1 MADHIVRSFDAD
13 LDALG
18 RGVAELGGLAES
30 MTTRAIE
37 ALVRQSPTIA
47 NEVIA
52 LDTRLD
58 TLQQEIEEKAVLTIA
73 RRQPMAVDL
82 RAVIA
87 AIRVTHDLERIGDL
101 AKNICKRV
109 LAITGL
115 VQAPKLVKGV
125 EHLSQLVLTQLKDVL
140 DAYVERNADK
150 ALDVWRQDEDIDAL
164 YTSLFRE
171 LLTYMMED
179 PAQHRGVRPSSLL
192 RQEYRAHGRPRD
204 QRRRERLLSRDRLQ
218 ASGRARQGR
227 HDEPRETRLSAL

>member
-1 MADHIVRSFDAD
+1 MADHIVRSFDVD
-13 LDALG
+13 LDTLG

-37 ALVRQSPTIA
+37 ALVRQSPAIA

-58 TLQQEIEEKAVLTIA
+58 ALQQEIEEKAVLTIA
-73 RRQPMAVDL
+73 KRQPMAVDL

-179 PAQHRGVRPSSLL
+179 PRNIGVCAHLLFCAKNIERMGDHATNVAENVYYLVTGNKLLAERVKADTTSL
-192 RQEYRAHGRPRD
+192 EKPMG
-204 QRRRERLLSRDRLQ
+204 
-218 ASGRARQGR
+218 
-227 HDEPRETRLSAL
+227 AL